1 VITSLVIADQDSMR
15 FKQNSDLHANMRTA
29 AKQGDSLNNK
39 PIRVADSEAGSSVNT
54 EPKLII
60 SWDPLKY
67 YLKDQRQRVD
77 KL

>member
-1 VITSLVIADQDSMR
+1 MSLVIAAQDSNE
-15 FKQNSDLHANMRTA
+15 FKTYSDLHENMRTP